1 MTQDEAVL
9 RARLKSDLYHRLR
22 PMRGRDPGERGRST
36 TPVELLYDL
45 TYVIA
50 FAAAADQLA
59 HYVSEGHVGPALG
72 AYAFA
77 IFSVTWAWINFTW
90 FASAYD
96 NDDALFRAATLV
108 QMIGVIV
115 LTFGLPVSFEAA
127 AQGHSPN
134 NMLLVI
140 GYIIMRVPLIALW
153 LRASRQ
159 DPPHRRIAVAYVV
172 VIAVAQVGWV
182 LSAVVHLPVAA
193 TLSLL
198 VLLAVAEMVAPVVLE
213 RRWGSPPWNS
223 GHIAERFSL
232 LTLITIGEVI
242 AATTS
247 AVSALVGGRGWS
259 VAAVVIIA
267 SGVVLAAALWWA
279 YFLIPSRTILERWPA
294 RTFAWRYAHLPIFGA
309 IAAVGAGLR
318 VAAAGVEDEKL
329 SIVTMALALAI
340 PVAVLLVLI
349 FATWSVLMRAYDLTH
364 VPLLVLSLIP
374 LAAAVAVPV
383 VRGATEPI
391 DPADPSD
398 LTTLVVVVAL
408 VTLSALVEVVGHE
421 LVGFRHTVR
430 ALDEGGT
437 PTVPRGRRNSRLS
450 ETP

>member
-1 MTQDEAVL
+1 VARDEEVL
-9 RARLKSDLYHRLR
+9 RAQLKSDLYHRLR
-22 PMRGRDPGERGRST
+22 PMRGRDPRERGRST

-59 HYVSEGHVGPALG
+59 HNVSEGHVGPALG

-77 IFSVTWAWINFTW
+77 LFSVTWAWINFTW

-115 LTFGLPVSFEAA
+115 LTFGLPVSFESAVD
-127 AQGHSPN
+127 GRSPN

-140 GYIIMRVPLIALW
+140 GYIIMRVPLIGLW

-159 DPPHRRIAVAYVV
+159 DAAHRRIAVAYAIL
-172 VIAVAQVGWV
+172 IAVAQTGWV
-182 LSAVVHLPVAA
+182 LSAVLPLPVGV
-193 TLSLL
+193 TVTVL
-198 VLLAVAEMVAPVVLE
+198 VVLASGEMVAPVLLE
-213 RRWGSPPWNS
+213 RRLGAPPWNA
-223 GHIAERFSL
+223 GHLAERFSL

-247 AVSALVGGRGWS
+247 AVGALVGVRGWS

-267 SGVVLAAALWWA
+267 SGIVLAAALWWA
-279 YFLIPSRTILERWPA
+279 YFLIPSRAILEHRPD

-318 VAAAGVEDEKL
+318 VAATGVEEENL
-329 SIVTMALALAI
+329 SIVKIALALAI
-340 PVAVLLVLI
+340 PVGVLVLLI
-349 FATWSVLMRAYDLTH
+349 FATWSVLMRSYDLTH
-364 VPLLVLSLIP
+364 LPLLALTLIP
-374 LAAAVAVPV
+374 LVAAIVVPV

-391 DPADPSD
+391 DPGDAAD
-398 LTTLVVVVAL
+398 LTTLVAAIAL
-408 VTLSALVEVVGHE
+408 VAGSALVEVVGHE
-421 LVGFRHTVR
+421 MVGFRHTVR
-430 ALDEGGT
+430 ALDEA
-437 PTVPRGRRNSRLS
+437 
-450 ETP
+450 